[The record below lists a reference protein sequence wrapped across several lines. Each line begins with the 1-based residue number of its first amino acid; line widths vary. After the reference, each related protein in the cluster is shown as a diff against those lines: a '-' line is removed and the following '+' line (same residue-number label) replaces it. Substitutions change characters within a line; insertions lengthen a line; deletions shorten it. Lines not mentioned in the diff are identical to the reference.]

1 MIHFVISDSANTA
14 VNVSQVLE
22 ENKQTNRL
30 METADSLSLSLSL
43 ALQRNY
49 QCRNSFLTHQE
60 QRNAFHL

>member
-14 VNVSQVLE
+14 VNVSRVLE
-22 ENKQTNRL
+22 EKKQTNRL

-49 QCRNSFLTHQE
+49 Q
-60 QRNAFHL
+60 